1 MPPSRSRGGNT
12 REECGIAPMKHRIVE
27 YRSDE
32 EGEWVAEL
40 ECPDGFH
47 LRHDPSPISHP

>member
-1 MPPSRSRGGNT
+1 
-12 REECGIAPMKHRIVE
+12 MKHRIVE